1 MEENPDLQQR
11 TAEIVTYVTARIRL
25 LRCERGLTVQQVAD
39 SCGMERSNLSRLE
52 AGRSNPPLPTLCTLC
67 LTLDIGIRELFP
79 PSSGEFPDATPKVA
93 LPDLGAMN
101 DKTD

>member
-52 AGRSNPPLPTLCTLC
+52 AGRSNPAFERRIPRCNAQGCTA
-67 LTLDIGIRELFP
+67 GSRSNE
-79 PSSGEFPDATPKVA
+79 
-93 LPDLGAMN
+93 
-101 DKTD
+101 

>member
-52 AGRSNPPLPTLCTLC
+52 AGRSNPTLRTLCTLC
-67 LTLDIGIRELFP
+67 LTSVFGNSFRLRAENSQMQRPRLHCRISEQ
-79 PSSGEFPDATPKVA
+79 
-93 LPDLGAMN
+93 
-101 DKTD
+101 

>member
-52 AGRSNPPLPTLCTLC
+52 AGRSNPTLRTLCTLC
-67 LTLDIGIRELFP
+67 LTLDSFRLRAENSQMQRPRLHCRISEQ
-79 PSSGEFPDATPKVA
+79 
-93 LPDLGAMN
+93 
-101 DKTD
+101 

>member
-52 AGRSNPPLPTLCTLC
+52 AGRSNPTLR
-67 LTLDIGIRELFP
+67 IRELFP

>member
-39 SCGMERSNLSRLE
+39 SCGMERSNLSRQE
-52 AGRSNPPLPTLCTLC
+52 ARDVRTPHYVRCV
-67 LTLDIGIRELFP
+67 
-79 PSSGEFPDATPKVA
+79 PSA
-93 LPDLGAMN
+93 
-101 DKTD
+101 